1 MLYLP
6 AHITPFPA
14 AAAAL
19 AQATPTEPAPSGWER
34 GAAFVVQHA
43 ESRPDIAFPLIAVCA
58 VLVLVGAAGY
68 ALTKYAIPAWR
79 AEKQADRE
87 HLSSLVNRRGT
98 EAQEDLAAFRALAA
112 EQHRGLTEKIGSEV
126 SRATGEIQKLVDRSE
141 RHTDL
146 LQRVAAKVG
155 VGLLVLA
162 LLGLAAR
169 EGVRYVAGL
178 SDAPIKCDPPCATGW
193 RCTAS
198 GCREIRQGTATAS
211 KPTSA
216 LRMTSYATLAGGVC
230 AERSMYCP

>member
-6 AHITPFPA
+6 AHITPYP

-19 AQATPTEPAPSGWER
+19 AQATEPAPAGWQST
-34 GAAFVVQHA
+34 AAFVVQHA
-43 ESRPDIAFPLIAVCA
+43 EQQPAVIIPLLSVCA
-58 VLVLVGAAGY
+58 IMVLVGAAGY

-79 AEKQADRE
+79 AEKAADRE

-169 EGVRYVAGL
+169 EGARYVGL
-178 SDAPIKCDPPCATGW
+178 TDAPIKCDPPCATGW